1 MPATTPSPHPWGRL
15 DVDLLYDPARYGPY
29 AAAHHIA
36 GHHWAL
42 WRLGESFGPV
52 GLSVVLP
59 SVARETATHVEASAV
74 LIEAIAIE
82 YLLDLHRLADFGIEE
97 RHVNWNAVSE
107 HTVACSL
114 DARERGCRRH
124 ALRALRHLRVEG
136 WVRRTG
142 MSALSEWDEISALAE
157 ALGRGRVLEP
167 TRSWRCCAGGEEAA

>member
-1 MPATTPSPHPWGRL
+1 MTE
-15 DVDLLYDPARYGPY
+15 DKAR
-29 AAAHHIA
+29 AIA
-36 GHHWAL
+36 LSLIPRNAEPVSL
-42 WRLGESFGPV
+42 SELENYLAKV

-82 YLLDLHRLADFGIEE
+82 YLVDLHRLADFGIEE